1 MEKETRLESSNTIK
15 STSDWNLLTYSLIAV
30 SCVLLL
36 VLYVPVF
43 RWWYQ
48 QWTVKDSYY
57 SHGFLIPP
65 ISAFIIYL
73 KRKELRK
80 LEIKPSARGWLFIIP
95 AGIIALLSLW
105 GDARSV
111 AGLMLP
117 IILCGIVALLFG
129 MEILRELLFPI
140 LFLFFMCVIPSFLIA
155 TMSFKIQIL
164 STIGGTWLLKLFG
177 FNAERAGVIIY
188 LPYITVEVG
197 APCSGFRLLI
207 SLFAFSTL
215 FAYIKEGPLWG
226 KLVLILSTLPLSL
239 VINSLRVAMIGM
251 VGDLMGYE
259 AMHTFHDYSGYIVL
273 VFAFVFL
280 SLLSRWVG
288 CRKYSQMLYS

>member
-1 MEKETRLESSNTIK
+1 MA
-15 STSDWNLLTYSLIAV
+15 SL
-30 SCVLLL
+30 
-36 VLYVPVF
+36 Y
-43 RWWYQ
+43 R
-48 QWTVKDSYY
+48 
-57 SHGFLIPP
+57 P
-65 ISAFIIYL
+65 ISAFIVYL
-73 KRKELRK
+73 KRKELK
-80 LEIKPSARGWLFIIP
+80 KYAIEPSAYGWLFLIP
-95 AGIIALLSLW
+95 AGILALLSLW
-105 GDARSV
+105 GDARSI

-117 IILCGIVALLFG
+117 IIICGGVALLCG
-129 MEILRELLFPI
+129 MAILRELLFPI
-140 LFLFFMCVIPSFLIA
+140 LFLLFMCVIPSFLIA
-155 TMSFKIQIL
+155 KMSFNIQVL

-177 FNAERAGVIIY
+177 FNAERVGVLIY

-226 KLVLILSTLPLSL
+226 KLVLIGSTLPLSL

-259 AMHTFHDYSGYIVL
+259 AMHAFHDYSGYIVL
-273 VFAFVFL
+273 VLAFVFL

-288 CRKYSQMLYS
+288 CRKYSQILYS